1 MRDQPVYLMS
11 ATSIEFIR
19 LAQNSSFLF
28 VRLDRNAYHP
38 VPNSM
43 VKTHYLDLGDSARTN
58 SLQ

>member
-11 ATSIEFIR
+11 ASSIEFIR
-19 LAQNSSFLF
+19 CAQNFSFLF
-28 VRLDRNAYHP
+28 VRLDRNACPP